1 MIQFIINHTKI
12 TNPCDLRKSF
22 GMFDLS
28 SCIDGNYWLF
38 LRKGHYMASKLNID
52 ADGVQVEVRY
62 GGADGDFISL
72 TDIAKYRTAENPGYV
87 IQNWMRTRN
96 TVRFLGLWEHFHNP
110 EFNYIEFEAI
120 EREAGLN
127 SFVLTPKRWVEQ
139 TRAKGIVTKQGRYAA
154 TFAHQD
160 IAFEFA
166 SWISPEFKLYIVKDY
181 QRLKSEENSRLSLG
195 WNLNRE
201 LTKINYRIHT
211 DAIKEHLIPE
221 DISSKAQSFIYANEA
236 DVLNVAL
243 FGKTARMWRN
253 ENPDAKGNVR
263 DEASL
268 RELIVLV
275 NLESMNAELI
285 KLGLSRADR
294 AIRLNKMAIEQLR
307 VLNESDERKLLNG

>member
-1 MIQFIINHTKI
+1 MARTINI
-12 TNPCDLRKSF
+12 S
-22 GMFDLS
+22 
-28 SCIDGNYWLF
+28 
-38 LRKGHYMASKLNID
+38 

-62 GGADGDFISL
+62 GGVEGDFISL

-87 IQNWMRTRN
+87 IQNWMRNRN

-110 EFNYIEFEAI
+110 DFNYIEFEAI
-120 EREAGLN
+120 ETEAGLN

-139 TRAKGIVTKQGRYAA
+139 TAAKGIVTKQGRYAA

-211 DAIKEHLIPE
+211 DAIKEHLVPD
-221 DISSKAQSFIYANEA
+221 DISTRAQSFIYANEA

-243 FGKTARMWRN
+243 FGKTAKMWRD
-253 ENPDAKGNVR
+253 ENPSAQGNIR
-263 DEASL
+263 DDASL

-285 KLGLSRADR
+285 KLGLSRSER

-307 VLNESDERKLLNG
+307 VLNESDERKLLQG